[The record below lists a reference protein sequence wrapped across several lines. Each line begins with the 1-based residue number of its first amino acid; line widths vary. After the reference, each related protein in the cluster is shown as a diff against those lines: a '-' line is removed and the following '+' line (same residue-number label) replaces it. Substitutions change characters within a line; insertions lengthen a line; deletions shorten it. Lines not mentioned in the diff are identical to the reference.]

1 MSEKKFWSSCIQ
13 RNKGNSWTLHLSPD
27 FKFDK
32 TFGDTMKFI
41 KGLIPW
47 PWYPTGAWYHGLGIQ
62 QGLDTMALVDPL
74 NIIFYSWIWHQ
85 SSSSWSVAT
94 IELCAWEWRKE
105 VKTKTGPQWKP
116 LGLDSSDFSIILRC
130 TQRQYGHLEAQQPW
144 RSQADLHGHS
154 WKALQ
159 SYPHQERQHEA
170 LI

>member
-1 MSEKKFWSSCIQ
+1 MFWSSCTQ

-32 TFGDTMKFI
+32 TFGNTMKFI

-47 PWYPTGAWYHGLGIQ
+47 PWHPTRPWYHGFGGSIEYNL
-62 QGLDTMALVDPL
+62 
-74 NIIFYSWIWHQ
+74 FYSWIWHQ
-85 SSSSWSVAT
+85 SFSSWNVAT

-105 VKTKTGPQWKP
+105 VKTKTVPQWKP
-116 LGLDSSDFSIILRC
+116 LGLDSSDFLIILRC

-154 WKALQ
+154 WKAPQ
-159 SYPHQERQHEA
+159 SYQHQERQHEA